1 MCKSVSLPAGGVVR
15 ELVAGALR
23 EDVGGGDLSA
33 GLVEARARAVATL
46 FCREGRAVLCGRAWF
61 EEAFRQVDAA
71 VEVRWL
77 RQDGDTLAAGDAV
90 CCIAGRARALLTA
103 ERVAINLL
111 QTLSATAT
119 VARRYVDAAAG
130 AGARITDTRKTVPGL
145 RRAQKYAAAVG
156 GARNHRIGLF
166 DQVLIKE
173 NHIAAAGGIAEALRR
188 AREVAN
194 ESRIEIEVENLT
206 QLREALTA
214 GATRIMLDN
223 FGVDALREAVAV
235 TAGRAELE
243 ASGNITLDDVREIAQ
258 TGVDLISIG
267 ALTKHIQAVDFSLR
281 FDVGDVDAGG
291 DADVTGGGDT
301 ANANAA
307 DVTGDGEDV
316 PATTTAP

>member
-33 GLVEARARAVATL
+33 GLVDARARARATL

-90 CCIAGRARALLTA
+90 CRIAGRARALLTA

-119 VARRYVDAAAG
+119 VARRYVEAAAG

-173 NHIAAAGGIAEALRR
+173 NHIAAAGAGGVAEALRR
-188 AREVAN
+188 AREVAS

-281 FDVGDVDAGG
+281 FDAGG
-291 DADVTGGGDT
+291 DGDVTGNGD
-301 ANANAA
+301 AA
-307 DVTGDGEDV
+307 DVTGDTGA
-316 PATTTAP
+316 ATTTAAP